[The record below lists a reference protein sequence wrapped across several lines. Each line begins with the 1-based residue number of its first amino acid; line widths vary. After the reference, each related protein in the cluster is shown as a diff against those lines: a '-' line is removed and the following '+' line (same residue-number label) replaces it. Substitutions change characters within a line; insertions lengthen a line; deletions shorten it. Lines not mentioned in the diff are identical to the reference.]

1 MILPCDTWQLL
12 GGLSPAQ
19 FMSRYWQRKPLLI
32 RNSLPALPAGLT
44 RARMFQLAGRDDAES
59 RIVSRVRRRWSLEHG
74 PFPASALRAR
84 ETPWTLLVQ
93 GVNLFDPAADAI
105 LRRFDFIPQTR
116 LDDLMVSWATDQGGV
131 GPHFDSY
138 DVFLLQ
144 LAGRRRWRLSRQKDR
159 RLDARAP
166 LKILAGFRPQEE
178 HVLDPGD
185 MLYLPPG
192 FAHEG
197 VAIGECMT
205 ASIGFRA
212 ASATELARGVLEGL
226 ADTIARPGHFTD
238 PGRRPTAHPGLIDD
252 FQVDETLR
260 LIGDLR
266 PTRSQVLRHI
276 GTSLSEPKPQVV
288 FDAPHP
294 RLSAAAFA
302 QAVRR
307 HGIRL
312 DLRTGMLYRGTSV
325 FINGEAHGLPRAASA
340 LRQLADRRSLPAGS
354 ALGAAAGTLIYA
366 WYTHG
371 WLHPGEH
378 P

>member
-1 MILPCDTWQLL
+1 MMLPSDTWQLL

-19 FMSRYWQRKPLLI
+19 FMSRYWHRKPLLI
-32 RNSLPALPAGLT
+32 RNALPSVPSRLS
-44 RARMFQLAGRDDAES
+44 RARMFKLAGRDDAES
-59 RIVSRVRRRWSLEHG
+59 RIVRRTRQRWSLEHG
-74 PFPASALRAR
+74 PFPASALRDRNAA
-84 ETPWTLLVQ
+84 WTLLVQ
-93 GVNLFDPAADAI
+93 GVNLFEPAADAI

-159 RLDARAP
+159 RLDERAP
-166 LKILAGFRPQEE
+166 LKILAGFRPTEE

-192 FAHEG
+192 VAHEG
-197 VAIGECMT
+197 VALGECMT

-212 ASATELARGVLEGL
+212 ASATELARGVLEHL
-226 ADTIARPGHFTD
+226 AETIVRPGRFSD
-238 PGRRPTAHPGLIDD
+238 PGRRPTRHPGHIDD
-252 FQVDETLR
+252 RQVDETLR
-260 LIGDLR
+260 LIGNLR
-266 PTRSQVLRHI
+266 PSKGAVARHI
-276 GTSLSEPKPQVV
+276 GMNLSEPKPHVV
-288 FDAPHP
+288 FDAPNP
-294 RLSAAAFA
+294 RMSAAAFTRA
-302 QAVRR
+302 LRR
-307 HGIRL
+307 HGLRL
-312 DLRTGMLYRGTSV
+312 DLRTGMLYRGRTM
-325 FINGEAHGLPRAASA
+325 FINGDAHDLPTGGAA
-340 LRQLADRRSLPAGS
+340 LRHLADRRSLPAGS
-354 ALGAAAGTLIYA
+354 SLEPRTHALVYA

>member
-1 MILPCDTWQLL
+1 MNLPCDTWQLL

-19 FMSRYWQRKPLLI
+19 FMSRYWHRKPLLI
-32 RNSLPALPAGLT
+32 RNALPALPSRLS
-44 RARMFQLAGRDDAES
+44 RARLFQLAGRDDAES
-59 RIVSRVRRRWSLEHG
+59 RIVRRTRRRWSLEHG
-74 PFPASALRAR
+74 PFPASALTDRSM
-84 ETPWTLLVQ
+84 PWTLLVQ
-93 GVNLFDPAADAI
+93 GVNLFEPAADAL

-159 RLDARAP
+159 RLEQRAP
-166 LKILAGFRPQEE
+166 LRILAGFRPTEE

-192 FAHEG
+192 YAHDG
-197 VAIGECMT
+197 VALGECMT

-212 ASATELARGVLEGL
+212 ASATELARGVLEHL
-226 ADTIARPGHFTD
+226 AESIVRPGRFAD
-238 PGRRPTAHPGLIDD
+238 PGRRPTRHPGQVDD

-260 LIGDLR
+260 LIGDLC
-266 PTRSQVLRHI
+266 PSRSQVSRHL
-276 GTSLSEPKPQVV
+276 GMSLSEPKPQVV

-294 RLSAAAFA
+294 RLSAGAFR

-307 HGIRL
+307 RGLHL
-312 DLRTGMLYRGTSV
+312 DLRTGMLYRGRTI
-325 FINGEAHGLPRAASA
+325 FINGEAHGLPGDTAA
-340 LRQLADRRSLPAGS
+340 LRLLADRRSLPAGS
-354 ALGAAAGTLIYA
+354 ALGAPTDALVYA